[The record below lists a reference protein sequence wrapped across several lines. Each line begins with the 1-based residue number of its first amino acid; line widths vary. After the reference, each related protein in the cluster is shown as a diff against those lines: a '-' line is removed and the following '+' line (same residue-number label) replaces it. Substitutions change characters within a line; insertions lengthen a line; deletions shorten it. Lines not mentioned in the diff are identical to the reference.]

1 MRKKIFKACLQLSIG
16 IMIAVSVAAA
26 FIHQFLRTQD
36 EIAHLEN
43 FGSIIASAIEK
54 HGIDFLYDHEYS
66 WIRISVIGSDG
77 TMLYDSDFDELK
89 MGNHGDRTEVE
100 HAMNHGKSTISR
112 YSTTLKKQTYYHAIQ
127 LDTGDI
133 LRLSFTSDSLYLY
146 TRNFTAFL
154 LVLAC
159 FLIFS
164 CYYIA
169 TLLSRSII
177 DPINNIKIDDLNSDC
192 NIGRLYPELQP
203 FMRRIIAQKY
213 KIDEQYQELRLKAN
227 EFQVITKSMSDGLI
241 VLNAA
246 GNIITI
252 NKVARKIFAVT
263 KEDCLNQSYLAIDN
277 FEYLQDMMAAV
288 PDKPRQ
294 TRTIMRDGRDYELRF
309 GRIEDNSRCV
319 GYVLIILD
327 ITEKKRTEQMRQEF
341 TANVSHELKTPLQS
355 IIGYSEMMANG
366 FVKSEDI
373 RHFSSRINKQSSR
386 LKTLIEDI
394 IFLSQLDEGQVSIM
408 EPISVKQIAK
418 EIFENLEEKA
428 SERSVSLKLEGSDLR
443 FIAVN
448 RYIYELIY
456 NLTDNGIRYN
466 KEGGSV
472 TISLQETG
480 NKYLITIA
488 DTGIGIASEDQYRI
502 FERFYRVDKS
512 HSRQTG
518 GTGLGL
524 SIVKRVV
531 LYHHGKI
538 RITSTMGA
546 GTTFTITFY
555 KDKLKVLHETN
566 THRQE
571 ALRAEREK
579 EMDISDAITAEQ
591 AIENYRIK
599 NKTLPSTENPTSY
612 TATICEDCDSTL
624 SPQEAIEAILETD
637 SDASDTDLNNTDA
650 HNAHTTSHDAH
661 SSNTSGSDS
670 SNVDANSANKA
681 ESGRSESGSI
691 ESGRTESGSTESGS
705 IESGRTDSVRSA
717 AIADV
722 DKATTADD
730 ESALKANAS
739 DTAALA
745 LDDKPSAMPKGIDSS
760 SEKSTPPHN

>member
-16 IMIAVSVAAA
+16 IMVAVSVAAV
-26 FIHQFLRTQD
+26 FIHQFLKTQD
-36 EIAHLEN
+36 EVSHLEN
-43 FGSIIASAIEK
+43 FGSIIAAAIEK

-77 TMLYDSDFDELK
+77 TMLYDSDFDEHT
-89 MGNHGDRTEVE
+89 MDNHGNRAEVE
-100 HAMNHGKSTISR
+100 DAINHGKSTISR

-154 LVLAC
+154 LVLAGC
-159 FLIFS
+159 LIGS

-177 DPINNIKIDDLNSDC
+177 EPIDNIKIDDLNADHR
-192 NIGRLYPELQP
+192 IDHLYPEMQP
-203 FMRRIIAQKY
+203 FMRRIIAQQH

-227 EFQVITKSMSDGLI
+227 EFQAITKSMSDGLI

-252 NKVARKIFAVT
+252 NKIARKIFAVT
-263 KEDCLNQSYLAIDN
+263 KEDCINQSYLAIDN

-288 PDKPRQ
+288 PNKPKQ
-294 TRTIMRDGRDYELRF
+294 TRNIVRDGRDYELRF
-309 GRIEDNSRCV
+309 GRIEDNGHCV

-327 ITEKKRTEQMRQEF
+327 ITEKKRTEQLRQEF

-373 RHFSSRINKQSSR
+373 RHFSSRINKQSTR

-394 IFLSQLDEGQVSIM
+394 IFLSQLDEGQVTIM
-408 EPISVKQIAK
+408 EPLSVKQIAR
-418 EIFENLEEKA
+418 EIFDNLQEKA
-428 SERSVSLKLEGSDLR
+428 DERSIELKLQGPDLK

-448 RYIYELIY
+448 RYVYELIY

-472 TISLQETG
+472 SVSLQETS

-488 DTGIGIASEDQYRI
+488 DTGIGIAPEDQYRI

-538 RITSTMGA
+538 RITSAIGA
-546 GTTFTITFY
+546 GTSFTITFY
-555 KDKLKVLHETN
+555 KDKLKVLHEAN
-566 THRQE
+566 QRRHE
-571 ALRAEREK
+571 ELRAEREK
-579 EMDISDAITAEQ
+579 ELAISDAITAEQ

-599 NKTLPSTENPTSY
+599 KNALLSSATTTTTTSY
-612 TATICEDCDSTL
+612 TATICEDCDNNL

-637 SDASDTDLNNTDA
+637 ADSDDSSTEPTSSAACDSKTAADYEAAADSEAADAAAATASPAETADIEAADAADEVHASDLAVEKN
-650 HNAHTTSHDAH
+650 
-661 SSNTSGSDS
+661 
-670 SNVDANSANKA
+670 
-681 ESGRSESGSI
+681 
-691 ESGRTESGSTESGS
+691 
-705 IESGRTDSVRSA
+705 
-717 AIADV
+717 
-722 DKATTADD
+722 
-730 ESALKANAS
+730 S
-739 DTAALA
+739 DTAVAG
-745 LDDKPSAMPKGIDSS
+745 DDRKQDDSKAS
-760 SEKSTPPHN
+760 HP